1 MVTVTER
8 AAQELKEI
16 LEAQAVEPEQVLR
29 LVREAQ
35 GFSLRLDKE
44 SAGDEVVESEGA
56 TILLVDEQ
64 LSPIV
69 DGAVVDCIDTPEGPR
84 LTITKE

>member
-35 GFSLRLDKE
+35 GFSLHLDKE

-56 TILLVDEQ
+56 TILLIDEQ

>member
-1 MVTVTER
+1 MLTVTER

-16 LEAQAVEPEQVLR
+16 LQANATEPEQALR
-29 LVREAQ
+29 LIREAQ
-35 GFSLRLDKE
+35 GFSLQLDTA
-44 SAGDEVVESEGA
+44 SADDEVVESEG
-56 TILLVDEQ
+56 TNILLIDEQ

-69 DGAVVDCIDTPEGPR
+69 DGAVVDCVDTPEGPR

>member
-1 MVTVTER
+1 MLTVTER
-8 AAQELKEI
+8 AAQELKGI
-16 LEAQAVEPEQVLR
+16 LQAHAVEPEQVLR

-56 TILLVDEQ
+56 TILLIDEQ

>member
-1 MVTVTER
+1 MLTVTER
-8 AAQELKEI
+8 AAQELKGI
-16 LEAQAVEPEQVLR
+16 LQAHAVEPEQVLR

-35 GFSLRLDKE
+35 SFSLRLDKE
-44 SAGDEVVESEGA
+44 SAGDEVVESEGT
-56 TILLVDEQ
+56 TILLIDEQ

>member
-1 MVTVTER
+1 MLTVTER
-8 AAQELKEI
+8 AAQELKGI
-16 LEAQAVEPEQVLR
+16 LQAHAAEPEQVLR

-44 SAGDEVVESEGA
+44 GAGDEVVESEGA
-56 TILLVDEQ
+56 TILLIDEQ

>member
-1 MVTVTER
+1 
-8 AAQELKEI
+8 
-16 LEAQAVEPEQVLR
+16 
-29 LVREAQ
+29 
-35 GFSLRLDKE
+35 
-44 SAGDEVVESEGA
+44 
-56 TILLVDEQ
+56 LLIDEQ

>member
-1 MVTVTER
+1 VTVTER

-44 SAGDEVVESEGA
+44 GAGDEVVESEGA
-56 TILLVDEQ
+56 TILLIDEQ

>member
-1 MVTVTER
+1 MLTVTER
-8 AAQELKEI
+8 AAQELKGI
-16 LEAQAVEPEQVLR
+16 LEAHAVEPEQVLR
-29 LVREAQ
+29 LVRETQ

-44 SAGDEVVESEGA
+44 GAGDEVVESEGA
-56 TILLVDEQ
+56 TILLIDEQ

>member
-1 MVTVTER
+1 MLTVTER
-8 AAQELKEI
+8 AAQELKGI
-16 LEAQAVEPEQVLR
+16 LEAHAVEPEQVLR
-29 LVREAQ
+29 LVRETQ

-44 SAGDEVVESEGA
+44 GAGDEVVESEGA
-56 TILLVDEQ
+56 TILLIDEQ
-64 LSPIV
+64 LGPIV

>member
-1 MVTVTER
+1 MLTVTER
-8 AAQELKEI
+8 AAQELKGI
-16 LEAQAVEPEQVLR
+16 LQAHAVEPEQVLR

-44 SAGDEVVESEGA
+44 GAGDEVVESEGA
-56 TILLVDEQ
+56 TILLIDEQ
-64 LSPIV
+64 LSPLV